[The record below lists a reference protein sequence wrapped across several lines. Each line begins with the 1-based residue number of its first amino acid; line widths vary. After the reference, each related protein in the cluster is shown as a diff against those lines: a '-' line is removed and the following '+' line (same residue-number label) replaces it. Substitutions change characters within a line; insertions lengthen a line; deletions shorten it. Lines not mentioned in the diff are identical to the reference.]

1 MGRLRVARRL
11 LSCVLCY
18 GAAFAQT
25 ATSSGAPPKVLLL
38 VSQQMLPGKAGE
50 RDKFE
55 LETCR
60 KFDEFGI
67 PIPWI
72 EMEAVTG
79 EPGALFF
86 DPANS
91 FEEMERAGQL
101 LSEAYGAHPELAQL
115 QDEIE
120 ARLASSKNILAVL
133 RDDLGSGRDRIDL
146 SKAHYLRITTI
157 SVRPGH
163 ESDFE
168 EAEKVRSRSPTN
180 AAWAVYEVDS
190 GAATPTFFEIEALR
204 SLVDMDRKLT
214 SKGTGEKERR
224 HLEQTVHDTYATV
237 ESNLYAIHPEMSHV
251 SRGFAA
257 GDQEFWGRK

>member
-1 MGRLRVARRL
+1 MGRLRVARGL
-11 LSCVLCY
+11 LSWVLCY

-101 LSEAYGAHPELAQL
+101 LSEAYSAHPELAQL

-133 RDDLGSGRDRIDL
+133 RDDLGGGRDRIDL
-146 SKAHYLRITTI
+146 SKAHYLRITTVSVCVLGTRAI
-157 SVRPGH
+157 SRKRRSFAAAVKRIRPGPFIRSIRGRLH
-163 ESDFE
+163 QLFL
-168 EAEKVRSRSPTN
+168 RSRR
-180 AAWAVYEVDS
+180 S
-190 GAATPTFFEIEALR
+190 GHWSIW
-204 SLVDMDRKLT
+204 
-214 SKGTGEKERR
+214 TG
-224 HLEQTVHDTYATV
+224 
-237 ESNLYAIHPEMSHV
+237 S
-251 SRGFAA
+251 
-257 GDQEFWGRK
+257 